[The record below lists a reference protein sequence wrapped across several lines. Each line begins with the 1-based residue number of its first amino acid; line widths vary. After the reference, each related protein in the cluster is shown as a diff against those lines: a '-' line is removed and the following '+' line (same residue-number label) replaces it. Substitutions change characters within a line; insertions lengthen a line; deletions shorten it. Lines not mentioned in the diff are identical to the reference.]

1 MLHLYLFKCTKGEVR
16 FKRLHIKVGL
26 TISIS
31 EGKMSFES
39 CLIDVSCDSCFTFEN
54 RQAEIN
60 LSLCCVTNRN
70 DISDAI
76 TTLVLLKNPDPTVK
90 MKFTNCLFSEFLNII
105 RDPVEMSLRCGFD
118 LHAGAYILT
127 RFHFAPQS
135 SFFIVLLRYP
145 DYLSLWITK
154 NIVPWLNGT
163 LSIICI
169 PTIYNPLISIE
180 ISFLN
185 NYEQWWSLGNL
196 LSINRSS
203 WPLHTRS
210 FRAPDSFL
218 NQLVSPTLGGRIGK
232 NIGPCTQPN
241 KI

>member
-1 MLHLYLFKCTKGEVR
+1 MTGGNCRLKWVEGEWSSSSSR
-16 FKRLHIKVGL
+16 
-26 TISIS
+26 
-31 EGKMSFES
+31 
-39 CLIDVSCDSCFTFEN
+39 DVAVQCP
-54 RQAEIN
+54 
-60 LSLCCVTNRN
+60 
-70 DISDAI
+70 SDLAA
-76 TTLVLLKNPDPTVK
+76 NPGVFNFCP
-90 MKFTNCLFSEFLNII
+90 
-105 RDPVEMSLRCGFD
+105 
-118 LHAGAYILT
+118 GAYILT
-127 RFHFAPQS
+127 RFRFAPQS
-135 SFFIVLLRYP
+135 SFSIVLLRYP

-163 LSIICI
+163 LSIICL

-232 NIGPCTQPN
+232 NIRAWLSLKLVSITMKN
-241 KI
+241 IDV